1 MTLPVVFFR
10 IFKFAPFKPKSWIS
24 ICSIAT
30 ECCALLKWLLQTES
44 NLWSSQVLHNGEEE
58 DNVEG
63 GEVEDGKGEEDVEG
77 GEEEGGEEEDD
88 VEAPFEYEIVTKTT
102 ITGKKTHVIYVGDNK
117 YLSRG
122 IKKNGRAFFYCNFV
136 SVHHFI

>member
-1 MTLPVVFFR
+1 MHPLNQSHEFPFVRLPLCVVLCSNGC
-10 IFKFAPFKPKSWIS
+10 FK
-24 ICSIAT
+24 
-30 ECCALLKWLLQTES
+30 L
-44 NLWSSQVLHNGEEE
+44 SQVLHNGEEE